1 MRYQINSKKFGL
13 CEFVKAGEYIKIYLG
28 NGEWKQIFKGGD
40 FFGSAVRCMD
50 DNFEAECQKWHRQ
63 RLKLNAKGNRY
74 ARQFAQPALT
84 RYLGNDLHVEGFDD
98 E

>member
-40 FFGSAVRCMD
+40 FFGSAVRCTD
-50 DNFEAECQKWHRQ
+50 DNFEAECRKWHQQ
-63 RLKLNAKGNRY
+63 RLKLNAKGNRL
-74 ARQFAQPALT
+74 RGSLRNP
-84 RYLGNDLHVEGFDD
+84 R
-98 E
+98 

>member
-13 CEFVKAGEYIKIYLG
+13 CEFIKAGEYIKIYLG

-63 RLKLNAKGNRY
+63 RLKLTHKLKRAAEAHEKTATLTGV
-74 ARQFAQPALT
+74 ASSALLW
-84 RYLGNDLHVEGFDD
+84 RGR
-98 E
+98 